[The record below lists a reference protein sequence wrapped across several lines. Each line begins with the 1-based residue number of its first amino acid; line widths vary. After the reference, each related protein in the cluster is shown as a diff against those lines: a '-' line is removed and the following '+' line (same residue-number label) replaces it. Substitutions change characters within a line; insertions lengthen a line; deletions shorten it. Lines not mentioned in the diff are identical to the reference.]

1 MDVNL
6 SIGVIIEDVNSKRK
20 YRIVSLTN
28 ETCTLCNMNTTK
40 FELILYSVADICLI
54 GFFTSV

>member
-28 ETCTLCNMNTTK
+28 ETCTLCT
-40 FELILYSVADICLI
+40 
-54 GFFTSV
+54 